1 MKSGRLSSER
11 EGKGETMSSP
21 EDEAVTLLE
30 RKKQAY
36 DEFLAATV
44 LLRQAL
50 ESDDMAD
57 VFRFIE
63 SREALITQ
71 IVELDR
77 RFNRQQ
83 QSVPSRH
90 DPATLRRTAMISAD
104 LGERLRE
111 ITSANQACD
120 AIAAGR
126 CEILRKDLAIM
137 RQNEDGLH
145 VYAAKAQGTPKFLSV
160 RT

>member
-1 MKSGRLSSER
+1 
-11 EGKGETMSSP
+11 MSSHV
-21 EDEAVTLLE
+21 DEALTLLE
-30 RKKQAY
+30 QKKQAY
-36 DEFLAATV
+36 DEFLAATK

-63 SREALITQ
+63 RREALITQ

-77 RFNRQQ
+77 RRNHHL
-83 QSVPSRH
+83 QSVTYRH
-90 DPATLRRTAMISAD
+90 DAAILRRTAIISAE

-111 ITSANQACD
+111 IISANQACD
-120 AIAAGR
+120 AVAAGR
-126 CEILRKDLAIM
+126 YEILRKDLAIM
-137 RQNEDGLH
+137 RQNEDGRH
-145 VYAAKAQGTPKFLSV
+145 VYAGNAQGSPKFLSV